1 MLSSVNK
8 ILDLG
13 RKPNFVV
20 ILWFL
25 VPFVAVLLEINRG
38 DAYINN
44 YLIYKNVFWHTFH
57 QQNLYSLYPSEY
69 MDKNHYGPLF
79 SILIAPFAFLP
90 NFMGA
95 TLWAMLNV
103 WILFYAVQ
111 KLPVSNWGKN
121 IILLISLIET
131 LTAIQNLQFNPMLCS
146 WILLTYVFIKE
157 GKVGLAAMLI
167 VAGTFIKLYG
177 IVGIPFIFFSK
188 DYKKL
193 IGYLLLWAF
202 VFFCLPMFISS
213 PEFVLKS
220 YFDWY
225 QVLLEKNLENI
236 SSYQNTRMT
245 DISAMGF
252 VKRVSG
258 YYSLPNFYF
267 TLPASILML
276 LPLYRFSKWRE
287 FKFELT
293 YLAQVLIG
301 LVIFSTSAES
311 PTYVIA
317 VVGFGIW
324 YVLFAPK
331 PSKWMYFLLLFV
343 LILTVFSP
351 TDLFPRYVREEFVI
365 KYALKALPCF
375 LAWLVISFQLL
386 FANFEQNGLPNAYQ
400 A

>member
-1 MLSSVNK
+1 MLSSLKK
-8 ILDLG
+8 ILDLD
-13 RKPNFVV
+13 RKPNFVI

-25 VPFVAVLLEINRG
+25 IPFVAVLLEINRG

-57 QQNLYSLYPSEY
+57 QQNLYSLYPAEY

-90 NFMGA
+90 NFIGA

-121 IILLISLIET
+121 IILIIGLIET
-131 LTAIQNLQFNPMLCS
+131 LTSIQNLQFNPMLCS

-157 GKVGLAAMLI
+157 GKVELAAMLI
-167 VAGTFIKLYG
+167 IAGTFIKLYG

-188 DYKKL
+188 EYKKL
-193 IGYLLLWAF
+193 IGYLILWAIIF
-202 VFFCLPMFISS
+202 YCLPMFISS
-213 PEFVLKS
+213 PEFVSKS
-220 YFDWY
+220 YIDWY
-225 QVLLEKNLENI
+225 QVLLEKNNENI
-236 SSYQNTRMT
+236 SSYQNTGMT

-252 VKRVSG
+252 VKRISG

-267 TLPASILML
+267 TLPAGILML
-276 LPLYRFSKWRE
+276 LPLYRFSKWNE
-287 FKFELT
+287 IKFQLT

-317 VVGFGIW
+317 VLGFGIW
-324 YVLFAPK
+324 YVCAAPK
-331 PSKWMYFLLLFV
+331 PNIWMYFLLLFV

-351 TDLFPRYVREEFVI
+351 TDLFPRYLREEFVI
-365 KYALKALPCF
+365 KYALKAVPCF
-375 LAWLVISFQLL
+375 IAWLVISFQLL
-386 FANFEQNGLPNAYQ
+386 FANFEQNPPNASQ

>member
-1 MLSSVNK
+1 MLSSVKK

-57 QQNLYSLYPSEY
+57 QQNLYSLYPAEY

-121 IILLISLIET
+121 IILLIGLIET

-202 VFFCLPMFISS
+202 IFFCLPMFISS
-213 PEFVLKS
+213 PEFVSKS

-236 SSYQNTRMT
+236 SSYQNTKMT

-267 TLPASILML
+267 TLPASILMF
-276 LPLYRFSKWRE
+276 LPLYRFSKWKE
-287 FKFELT
+287 VKFQLT

-343 LILTVFSP
+343 LVLTVFSP

-375 LAWLVISFQLL
+375 IAWLVISFQLL
-386 FANFEQNGLPNAYQ
+386 FANFEQNGPNANQ